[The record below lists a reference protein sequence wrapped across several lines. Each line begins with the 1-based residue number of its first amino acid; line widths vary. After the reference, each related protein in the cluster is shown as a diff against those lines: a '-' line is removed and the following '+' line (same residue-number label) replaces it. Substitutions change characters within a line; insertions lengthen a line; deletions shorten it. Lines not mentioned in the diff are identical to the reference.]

1 MGIWAENANTSNE
14 SVTVRNS
21 SVYNVDATG
30 IFIGSGAPPSLA
42 ATIDNHVVNA
52 SAALAA
58 VDSDSVTG
66 QVVADNISNTLFG
79 VFDTSGLMA
88 GNTIMGSTYGIYLGE
103 AERWGQPD
111 IGLEARCACWGS
123 STMLSGNRICSGR
136 TAGAELVCFAANFG
150 GNLMNDAPVGVDAA
164 PAPAAI
170 GANTFANTP
179 NTIVPGACAVAAAA
193 LRTSRVMTTTRANA
207 NVIVREQWHTPAT

>member
-1 MGIWAENANTSNE
+1 MFGESVAAQILVLGAGPVNITNLAVDGTGGDMNCAGNIWVAGTFYGSGSSGPSTGATHQEVDRTCDVGIWAENANTSNE

-66 QVVADNISNTLFG
+66 QVVANNISNTLFG
-79 VFDTSGLMA
+79 VFDTSGLNMA
-88 GNTIMGSTYGIYLGE
+88 GKTIMGSTYGIYLGE

-111 IGLEARCACWGS
+111 IGLESRCACWG
-123 STMLSGNRICSGR
+123 
-136 TAGAELVCFAANFG
+136 
-150 GNLMNDAPVGVDAA
+150 
-164 PAPAAI
+164 
-170 GANTFANTP
+170 
-179 NTIVPGACAVAAAA
+179 
-193 LRTSRVMTTTRANA
+193 
-207 NVIVREQWHTPAT
+207 Q